1 MGLAYLFSEKAIY
14 VEEPDT
20 VMTRAVHSLCP
31 ATTIE
36 VGPVG
41 DRQSDIRTFE
51 LLQRY
56 MDLDEIP
63 QQDQSNLRLYQAV
76 ARIHVMD
83 DIDFDFA
90 DEMNGARLATD
101 DLILTA
107 GMEAVNFHAVPAGTE
122 FAFTRRPLHH
132 TLRVVDPGHRDVTD
146 TFLTELHG
154 DVSLQRNVIPAM
166 YTLDHDVI
174 RQDCLCYF
182 LEEVAIR

>member
-41 DRQSDIRTFE
+41 DCQSDIRTFE

-132 TLRVVDPGHRDVTD
+132 TLRVVDPSHKDVTD